1 MVFQQPASNIGYIL
15 ALGILVATLVGP
27 DAALG
32 RDLSGVWQ
40 TRITGELVGE
50 SFLCQVVPNLDRT
63 QVDTVRTATNL
74 KELMQAIIPDSSR
87 TWFDSVC
94 EPAFHG
100 AHGDSLTGACRIPAV
115 YAKPCTLVGD
125 LTFHGRLRSDDRF
138 EGFGK
143 GDVTLGGP
151 GMCPKSS
158 CPGELHIVAT
168 RIARLPAPAPRPR

>member
-1 MVFQQPASNIGYIL
+1 MLRAHPASRIGHAVGILL
-15 ALGILVATLVGP
+15 ALTAAAGVAS
-27 DAALG
+27 A

-40 TRITGELVGE
+40 TRITGDLVGD
-50 SFLCQVVPNLDRT
+50 SFLCQVVPNLDQT

-94 EPAFHG
+94 EPTFHG
-100 AHGDSLTGACRIPAV
+100 ARGDSLTGHCRIPAV

-125 LTFHGRLRSDDRF
+125 LTFHGRLQTDDYF
-138 EGFGK
+138 QGVGS

-151 GMCPKSS
+151 GMCPKTG
-158 CPGELHIVAT
+158 CPGELHIVAR
-168 RIARLPAPAPRPR
+168 RIARLPAPAAAPR

>member
-1 MVFQQPASNIGYIL
+1 MLFQHLASIL
-15 ALGILVATLVGP
+15 ALGLLLAMVVAPG
-27 DAALG
+27 AALG

-40 TRITGELVGE
+40 TRITGELIGE

-87 TWFDSVC
+87 TWFDAVC

-100 AHGDSLTGACRIPAV
+100 SGGDSLTGNCQIPAV

-125 LTFHGRLRSDDRF
+125 LTFHGRLHSDDRF

-158 CPGELHIVAT
+158 CPGKLHIVAR
-168 RIARLPAPAPRPR
+168 RIARLPAPAARPQ